1 MAEAK
6 KSIFDILNAVDVSE
20 HKEDKPTGNGKSLS
34 YLSWAWAWAEV
45 KKRCPDANYEIIKF
59 DGIPYVYD
67 PKTGYMV
74 YTKVTIEGITHEMW
88 LPVMDANNCAMKAEP
103 YEIQTK
109 YKAITIKPATMFDIN
124 KTIMRCLTKNLA
136 MFGLGL
142 YIYAGEDLPEDTS
155 TGEDQQEDK
164 NASEKPQK
172 ASKTAKKAQE
182 DKQPIQE
189 LPSDYCTI
197 CRLPVTDWD
206 GKMKSGDPVHYS
218 KEDIISRS
226 TTAYG
231 SPVCMSCM
239 MKRQAKAKQNK
250 EVSNE

>member
-6 KSIFDILNAVDVSE
+6 EKSVFEILNAVDVNSK
-20 HKEDKPTGNGKSLS
+20 KETRNGLT
-34 YLSWAWAWAEV
+34 YLSWAWAWTET
-45 KKRCPDANYEIIKF
+45 KKRFPDVNYKVYENDMGF
-59 DGIPYVYD
+59 PYHTDGRTAWVKCGVTIQGVEQIEYLSIMDYRNNSIPLE
-67 PKTGYMV
+67 
-74 YTKVTIEGITHEMW
+74 KVTSVDVIKT
-88 LPVMDANNCAMKAEP
+88 
-103 YEIQTK
+103 IQRCVT
-109 YKAITIKPATMFDIN
+109 KAIG
-124 KTIMRCLTKNLA
+124 R
-136 MFGLGL
+136 FGLGL
-142 YIYAGEDLPEDTS
+142 YIYAKEDLPEDA
-155 TGEDQQEDK
+155 GEASEE

-231 SPVCMSCM
+231 APVCMSCM

>member
-6 KSIFDILNAVDVSE
+6 EKSVFEILNAVDVNSK
-20 HKEDKPTGNGKSLS
+20 KETKNGLS
-34 YLSWAWAWAEV
+34 YLSWAWAWSEV
-45 KKRCPDANYEIIKF
+45 KKRFPDVNYKVYENDMGF
-59 DGIPYVYD
+59 PYHTDGRTAWVKCGVTIQGVEQIEYLSIMDFRNASIPLE
-67 PKTGYMV
+67 
-74 YTKVTIEGITHEMW
+74 KVTSVDVIKT
-88 LPVMDANNCAMKAEP
+88 
-103 YEIQTK
+103 IQRCVT
-109 YKAITIKPATMFDIN
+109 KAIG
-124 KTIMRCLTKNLA
+124 RH
-136 MFGLGL
+136 GLGL
-142 YIYAGEDLPEDTS
+142 YIYAGEDLPEDAS
-155 TGEDQQEDK
+155 AGKDQQEDK
-164 NASEKPQK
+164 NASEKYQK

-182 DKQPIQE
+182 VKQPIQE

-239 MKRQAKAKQNK
+239 MKRQAKTKQNK